1 MAFLMVLF
9 VIVGMFLAID
19 ALSKSYIFSTIFKL
33 SKTGTI
39 AVSALLISSCF
50 IFIFSEISGLICGLA
65 GVLLLVLP
73 LLTKKDLPDVMYIVV
88 GGLAVVVAVF
98 MIMIS
103 VSQESERKT
112 YETMEQLDNAFNKDP
127 NTWTKSEEESV
138 NSFLE
143 WQAKNY

>member
-1 MAFLMVLF
+1 
-9 VIVGMFLAID
+9 
-19 ALSKSYIFSTIFKL
+19 
-33 SKTGTI
+33 
-39 AVSALLISSCF
+39 
-50 IFIFSEISGLICGLA
+50 
-65 GVLLLVLP
+65 
-73 LLTKKDLPDVMYIVV
+73 MYIVV

-98 MIMIS
+98 IIMIS